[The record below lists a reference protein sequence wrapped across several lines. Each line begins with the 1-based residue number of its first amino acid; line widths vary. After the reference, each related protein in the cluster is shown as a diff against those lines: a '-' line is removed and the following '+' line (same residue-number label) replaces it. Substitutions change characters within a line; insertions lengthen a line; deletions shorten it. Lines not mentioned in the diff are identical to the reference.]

1 MDSSIPFFLDRWT
14 CRLWQCGQRIATE
27 TPLIGRVPRSRTAGR
42 SERLAGK
49 NSRSGDESRAVSW
62 RGMPRQKAGCSHALV
77 IFPRTGY
84 IRASAAAT
92 PKTRPR
98 ISPQRAASRFLPAFP
113 WSRAGHRKPAIGST
127 ASKPAD
133 IVRACAHIHHKT
145 GFQLQAFRS
154 FSFPLHYGSYQPPSG
169 ETQHQN
175 CKKIVYYIL
184 LIPGTGARFVAPHRR
199 HGHASKTC
207 YRALACAA
215 PPNFRFI
222 DLPQNRHLTF
232 PRQG

>member
-1 MDSSIPFFLDRWT
+1 MWP
-14 CRLWQCGQRIATE
+14 LWQSGQRIATE
-27 TPLIGRVPRSRTAGR
+27 TPLIGRVLRSRTAGR
-42 SERLAGK
+42 RERLAGK
-49 NSRSGDESRAVSW
+49 NNRSDDESRAVSW
-62 RGMPRQKAGCSHALV
+62 RGMPRQKAGYSRVRA

-98 ISPQRAASRFLPAFP
+98 TFPQRSAFGFLPAIP
-113 WSRAGHRKPAIGST
+113 WSRAAHRKPAIEST
-127 ASKPAD
+127 VSKPAD
-133 IVRACAHIHHKT
+133 IVRASAHIRHKT

-184 LIPGTGARFVAPHRR
+184 LILVALVVF
-199 HGHASKTC
+199 G
-207 YRALACAA
+207 
-215 PPNFRFI
+215 I
-222 DLPQNRHLTF
+222 
-232 PRQG
+232 PRQSDSGFLRPRQAVHETSELTIAATAILPRRAIGH